1 MAPAHGDT
9 EGMLVWAQK
18 STSSSFT
25 DSLPGDPWQTLGL
38 IIVVFAVAWL
48 IASWSNRVATWIVRR
63 NERKHLDR
71 DEADTGVFR
80 GLQRRET
87 AVSLIRTTLRYTVF
101 GIALFYA
108 LAQIPGAG
116 KVTTVA
122 GASLIVLLIA
132 FSGQRFL
139 TDILAGAFM
148 FFEGWFAVGDNI
160 TVEPWSLEG
169 IVEEVGLRS
178 TRLRSVTGEVVRVN
192 NSAIYATRVRPTGAR
207 EIALEMYASDE
218 ERARALIADL
228 ASIVP
233 KGPTQFVIA
242 PWVEETEQLDD
253 GLVRV
258 RVRATVAYGREW
270 LAEQFMP
277 DLLKERAPDDLIK
290 HGPVVMHVDES
301 ANRRFARSLAL
312 SKRR

>member
-1 MAPAHGDT
+1 MHAAAI
-9 EGMLVWAQK
+9 LSIVLIWAAK
-18 STSSSFT
+18 GNDVPHNLIS
-25 DSLPGDPWQTLGL
+25 DPWKTLL
-38 IIVVFAVAWL
+38 LVVLAFLVAWL
-48 IASWSNRVATWIVRR
+48 VARWSNRLATWIVRR
-63 NERKHLDR
+63 NERKHLNR

-87 AVSLIRTTLRYTVF
+87 AISLLRTTLRYTVF

-116 KVTTVA
+116 RVTTVA

-139 TDILAGAFM
+139 TDILAGCFM

-160 TVEPWSLEG
+160 TIEPWSLEG

-178 TRLRSVTGEVVRVN
+178 TRLRTVTGEVIRVN

-207 EIALEMYASDE
+207 EVALEMYVSD
-218 ERARALIADL
+218 ADKGRALIEEV

-233 KGPTQFVIA
+233 KGATQFVIA
-242 PWVEETEQLDD
+242 PWVEETEKLED
-253 GLVRV
+253 GLVRM
-258 RVRATVAYGREW
+258 RVRASVAYGREW
-270 LAEQFMP
+270 LAERFMP
-277 DLLKERAPDDLIK
+277 DLLKERAPADLIM
-290 HGPVVMHVDES
+290 HGPVVMHLDEG
-301 ANRRFARSLAL
+301 ATQRFERSLAL